1 MKWILVTPLGIIDI
15 ALVVFI
21 AEIVA
26 GIARTVKAN
35 PST

>member
-1 MKWILVTPLGIIDI
+1 MNWILVTSHGIIDM